1 MTEIEMFRGAMIGG
15 ACGDALGY
23 PLQELSVCRIQHKY
37 GPFGLRT
44 LVRKSGAGDGKYAD
58 GTGHGRRTS
67 VDRCKEIGRSRRA
80 VPRLYALV
88 LQPDGGG
95 TAARAAYMDE
105 TAAS

>member
-44 LVRKSGAGDGKYAD
+44 LV
-58 GTGHGRRTS
+58 
-67 VDRCKEIGRSRRA
+67 
-80 VPRLYALV
+80 